1 MIHLKEK
8 TEKIWELIQII
19 ENVDDAEDHQEAE
32 ENDYENESK
41 AQEQLW
47 KILETLSFNE
57 IQKLA
62 DDLYTRK
69 FTLIGL
75 GHKNGLEILCT
86 RGTEQAFLINNLSRR
101 LFELES
107 NSKRV

>member
-1 MIHLKEK
+1 MILKEK

-19 ENVDDAEDHQEAE
+19 ENVDDAEDHQEANE
-32 ENDYENESK
+32 KDYENESK

-75 GHKNGLEILCT
+75 GRKNGLHILCT

-107 NSKRV
+107 NR

>member
-1 MIHLKEK
+1 MEWVKVYQDDR
-8 TEKIWELIQII
+8 ELT
-19 ENVDDAEDHQEAE
+19 
-32 ENDYENESK
+32 K

-69 FTLIGL
+69 FTLIKKRIFMF
-75 GHKNGLEILCT
+75 KNLL
-86 RGTEQAFLINNLSRR
+86 
-101 LFELES
+101 
-107 NSKRV
+107 